1 LPGLLFGIGHDGA
14 HVSTITG
21 CQAGCHLADASGQLR
36 TQKMALR
43 QEPLPSTKAADA
55 AALGP

>member
-1 LPGLLFGIGHDGA
+1 MPGLLFGIGHDVA
-14 HVSTITG
+14 QVSTISG
-21 CQAGCHLADASGQLR
+21 CQARCHLADANGQLR

-55 AALGP
+55 TALGP